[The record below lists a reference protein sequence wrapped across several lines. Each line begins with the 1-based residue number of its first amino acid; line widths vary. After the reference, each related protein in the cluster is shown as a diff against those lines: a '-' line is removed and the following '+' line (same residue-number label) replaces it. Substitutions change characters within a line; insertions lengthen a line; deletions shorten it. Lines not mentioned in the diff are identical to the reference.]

1 MHHDRTGSHPW
12 PLAKGSLA
20 VLLDEVLKPHQR
32 TCACGHRP
40 TSDMGGRPG
49 QRAAG
54 HSQLVADGDER
65 HEEEGRERAEV
76 LDGERLLVRVVERE
90 ILHGGRSVGR

>member
-1 MHHDRTGSHPW
+1 
-12 PLAKGSLA
+12 
-20 VLLDEVLKPHQR
+20 
-32 TCACGHRP
+32 
-40 TSDMGGRPG
+40 MGGRPG

-90 ILHGGRSVGR
+90 VLHGGRSVGRSVDQVGRREVENRGNRSGMKG